1 MLLLWTIRINEMIEV
16 KDKKGGWILWST
28 SLFFILLII
37 ACSQAPEAPV
47 LDRYQFEKPSHFPE
61 PTYTFRNN
69 QVHEKGFKL
78 GRRLFNDPTLSRDGS
93 VSCSSCHLQS
103 HAFADT
109 WLHPMSIGVDGR
121 EGKRN
126 APPLFNLA
134 FHKEFFW
141 DGGVTHLDFTPILA
155 FENEVEMDIE
165 FPEVVARIQRH
176 PEYPR
181 LFKEAFDVDEV
192 TGPFVLHALSQFML
206 MMVSADSKYDRYIK
220 GDSKALT
227 SLELDGL
234 KLFRQHCES
243 CHQEPLFTDLNYR
256 NNGAQRT
263 ITDFGREIVTERI
276 QDRGKFKVPSLR
288 NIEVTSPYMHNARF
302 ETLRQVLDHYTDGV
316 TEQVTIDPKVF
327 ADGKPVIALTS
338 DEKEKIIAFLK
349 TLTDPG
355 FLSNP
360 IFFNTND

>member
-1 MLLLWTIRINEMIEV
+1 MISCYKTRV
-16 KDKKGGWILWST
+16 R
-28 SLFFILLII
+28 LFG
-37 ACSQAPEAPV
+37 PV
-47 LDRYQFEKPSHFPE
+47 LLSIMMVINGCEPVAEHPKVDAYKFEKPGHFPE
-61 PTYTFRNN
+61 PTYTLRNN
-69 QVHEKGFKL
+69 QVNEKGFKL
-78 GRRLFNDPTLSRDGS
+78 GKRLFNDPSLSRDGS
-93 VSCSSCHLQS
+93 ISCSSCHVQS
-103 HAFADT
+103 SAFADIS
-109 WLHPMSIGVDGR
+109 LHPFSFGVEDR

-134 FHKEFFW
+134 FHREFFW

-155 FENEVEMDIE
+155 FESEIEMDLSFE
-165 FPEVVARIQRH
+165 EVVARINRSADYQT
-176 PEYPR
+176 
-181 LFKEAFDVDEV
+181 LFKDAFGIEEV
-192 TGPFVLHALSQFML
+192 TGPYVLHALSQFML

-220 GDSKALT
+220 GDPKALT

-234 KLFRQHCES
+234 QLFRQHCES

-256 NNGAQRT
+256 NNGAQRS
-263 ITDFGREIVTERI
+263 ITDLGRETVTERM
-276 QDRGKFKVPSLR
+276 QDRAKFKVPSLR

-302 ETLRQVLDHYTDGV
+302 ETLQQVLDHYSDGV
-316 TEQVTIDPKVF
+316 TEQLTIDPKVF

-338 DEKEKIIAFLK
+338 EEKEKIIAFLK

>member
-1 MLLLWTIRINEMIEV
+1 MITLYKTRVRLFGPALLFIMVLIYGCESGSEQPRI
-16 KDKKGGWILWST
+16 DL
-28 SLFFILLII
+28 
-37 ACSQAPEAPV
+37 
-47 LDRYQFEKPSHFPE
+47 YQFEKPAHFPE

-69 QVHEKGFKL
+69 QVNEKGFKL
-78 GRRLFNDPTLSRDGS
+78 GRRLFNDPSHSRDGS
-93 VSCSSCHLQS
+93 ISCSSCHVQS
-103 HAFADT
+103 SAFADIS
-109 WLHPMSIGVDGR
+109 LHPFSFGVEDR

-206 MMVSADSKYDRYIK
+206 MMVSADSKYDRYVQ
-220 GDSKALT
+220 GDKEALT
-227 SLELDGL
+227 SLELEGL

-243 CHQEPLFTDLNYR
+243 CHQEPLFTDLSYR
-256 NNGAQRT
+256 NNGVQRN
-263 ITDFGREIVTERI
+263 ITDLGRETVTEVP
-276 QDRGKFKVPSLR
+276 QDRAKFKVPSLR